1 MQIKTKLIISS
12 SNNPYENL
20 ALEEYLFDNVQ
31 ESEVILYLWQNQHT
45 IVIGKNQNPWKEC
58 RVSLAEKDGIFIA
71 RRLSGGGAVFHD
83 LGNLNFT
90 FIMKE
95 ELYSL
100 EKQLK
105 TIIDAVKRLGI
116 NAAFKGKNDIV
127 VKDQKFSGNAF
138 YFSDGKAYHHGTILI
153 DTNMN
158 ALGRY
163 LQVTKE
169 KMRSQGIVSI
179 ESRVIN
185 LVDLNSEITI
195 YKVRQAL
202 IESFEQIYGHAVEM
216 IESPKVEVLQ
226 DNILKNMS
234 WDWRFGQSPKFDIRF
249 EKRFNFG
256 DIELLFSLK
265 NSKIEKVEIYSD
277 TVMIYILEEIKK
289 ILVGVN
295 FDMIHISQKLSDISF
310 KTLEEKDMIG
320 QMRQWIET
328 KVF

>member
-1 MQIKTKLIISS
+1 LQIKTKLIISS